1 MKERGGLDRLR
12 TCIGCRATACKESM
26 LRIAKLGSG
35 EVVVDP
41 DGRGP
46 GRGAYAC
53 SRECL
58 EKSAKDGSLA
68 RALRTKVSADLCDR
82 LARQAGDHASW
93 AAAKGSKE

>member
-1 MKERGGLDRLR
+1 M
-12 TCIGCRATACKESM
+12 
-26 LRIAKLGSG
+26 
-35 EVVVDP
+35 
-41 DGRGP
+41 
-46 GRGAYAC
+46 C

-82 LARQAGDHASW
+82 LARQARDDASW